1 ASRYTLSRTTLE
13 LPGIT
18 PSSRQS
24 GSLHPLPL
32 EPPSPS

>member
-1 ASRYTLSRTTLE
+1 
-13 LPGIT
+13 
-18 PSSRQS
+18 S